1 MRALPLTRQLM
12 NISEILERRSTRK
25 PSDLVTI
32 RPEDTVYDAIAE
44 MSRRN
49 IGALL
54 VMEAETLRGIITERD
69 YRDKIVLMNRRSQ
82 ETRVHEIMTSD
93 VYTVQAEEEV
103 EACMQIM
110 MDKSIRHLPVVDVA
124 GLVVGIISIRDLVE
138 KVIDNQQFQIMTLRK
153 YISGQYPG

>member
-1 MRALPLTRQLM
+1 MKVL
-12 NISEILERRSTRK
+12 EILEKRSIRK
-25 PSDLVTI
+25 PADLVTI

-44 MSRRN
+44 MSKRN

-54 VMEAETLRGIITERD
+54 VMDEGGLRGIITERD

-82 ETRVHEIMTSD
+82 ETRVHEIMTAD
-93 VYTVQAEEEV
+93 VYTVRGEEEV

-110 MDKSIRHLPVVDVA
+110 MDKSIRHLPVVADA
-124 GLVVGIISIRDLVE
+124 GEVVGIISIRDLVE

-153 YISGQYPG
+153 YIAGQYPG

>member
-1 MRALPLTRQLM
+1 M